1 MNEHDTDSQ
10 LADDLPSQDPPLGPL
25 LRAAREA
32 RSESLA
38 EAAGALKLS
47 ARQLAAIEEE
57 RFDDLPGPAFVR
69 GFVRNY
75 GRHLGVDVEPLIAA
89 RWGVGAASPAE
100 LKPLTNAEGILPVSG
115 ERSRVR
121 RLALPLALVAA
132 VGLALAW
139 YFDGFDPLPA
149 SELAGQA
156 PEVRAEAQGLPP
168 SRDGGEMPPS
178 EQTAEPVEPVEPVEL
193 MEGPV
198 VAPPEPSGLQ
208 ESGPAEESPVVLPE
222 ALPADEASSLPEE
235 SASTGEMQAVVPQ
248 PEPAAPEEEASPEA
262 QADTGRLVFRLAEES
277 WIDVR
282 DGRERRLYAGISAA
296 GSERV
301 VQGQPPFTI
310 VIGNARAARLE
321 HAGREI
327 DLAPHVSAGGVARLK
342 VE

>member
-1 MNEHDTDSQ
+1 MNEHDTDSH

-32 RSESLA
+32 RGESLV

-47 ARQLAAIEEE
+47 VRQLAAIEEE

-100 LKPLTNAEGILPVSG
+100 LRPLTNAEGTLPVSG

-121 RLALPLALVAA
+121 RLASPLALVAA

-139 YFDGFDPLPA
+139 YFDGFDPQPA
-149 SELAGQA
+149 AELAKQA
-156 PEVRAEAQGLPP
+156 PDVRVEVQGFPP

-178 EQTAEPVEPVEPVEL
+178 EQPTEPVEQMEPL
-193 MEGPV
+193 T
-198 VAPPEPSGLQ
+198 APPESSGSQ
-208 ESGPAEESPVVLPE
+208 ESEPAEEGLAALPE
-222 ALPADEASSLPEE
+222 ALSTDEASSLPGE
-235 SASTGEMQAVVPQ
+235 SADRGAMQASVPQ
-248 PEPAAPEEEASPEA
+248 PESAAAEEDASTEAP
-262 QADTGRLVFRLAEES
+262 ADTGRLVFRLAEES

-282 DGRERRLYAGISAA
+282 DGRERRLYAGVSAA